1 VEVGTCS
8 SMVGVVMVREE
19 VVTCSSMVVVVIF

>member
-1 VEVGTCS
+1 VGTCS